1 MIGERRVLQY
11 TCWLVGSLSG
21 ICRGGVRSGPPTFPS
36 RDRKEQAKLLKVG
49 KGHYNETGDEMIGA
63 WKFLSWP
70 KALSSIS

>member
-1 MIGERRVLQY
+1 M
-11 TCWLVGSLSG
+11 
-21 ICRGGVRSGPPTFPS
+21 RSGPPTFPS

-49 KGHYNETGDEMIGA
+49 EGHYNETGDEMIGA